1 MIYLCTKF
9 IWDIEWIGDLKMII
23 SQEIIIFRKLDFA
36 DQQTDIILYEMH
48 ETDPGFQF
56 YQNR

>member
-1 MIYLCTKF
+1 M
-9 IWDIEWIGDLKMII
+9 I

-36 DQQTDIILYEMH
+36 DQRTDIILYEMH

-56 YQNR
+56 YQNRYRSSLFVELVDIYYG

>member
-1 MIYLCTKF
+1 M
-9 IWDIEWIGDLKMII
+9 M

-36 DQQTDIILYEMH
+36 DQRTDIILYEMH
-48 ETDPGFQF
+48 ETESGFQF